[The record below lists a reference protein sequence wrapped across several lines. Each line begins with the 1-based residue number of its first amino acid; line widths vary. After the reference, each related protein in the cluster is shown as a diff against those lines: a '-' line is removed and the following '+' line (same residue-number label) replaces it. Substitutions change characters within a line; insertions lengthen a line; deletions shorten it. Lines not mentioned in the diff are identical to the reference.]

1 MDSISII
8 QDNPQ
13 LIRLDIRINGMRRVK
28 EVLRERKK
36 NIERNNKYNK
46 KG

>member
-28 EVLRERKK
+28 EVLRERKT

>member
-1 MDSISII
+1 MNAINII
-8 QDNPQ
+8 EDTPQ

-28 EVLRERKK
+28 EVLRERKT